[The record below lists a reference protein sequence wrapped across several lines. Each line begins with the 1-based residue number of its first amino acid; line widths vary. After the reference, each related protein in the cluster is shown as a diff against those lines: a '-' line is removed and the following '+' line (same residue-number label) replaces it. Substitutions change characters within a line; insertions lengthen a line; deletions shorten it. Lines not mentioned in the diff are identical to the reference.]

1 MANVVILLRVSTIQ
15 QDYEQQKNDLVKWA
29 KDLGYSDYIFVEDK
43 ESGVKLKEEERLGL
57 NKMKEIIQT
66 DSSFTGVIVYEI
78 SRLARTTKVLYSI
91 KDWLE
96 NNKINLHIFDKKY
109 HLLNKNGETSS
120 ETDLLFS
127 MYAYFA
133 TDEVKNKAIRTAR
146 GRAFAKSQG
155 KYAAGKLL
163 YGYTTDK
170 NNYIIINEKEVEVIK
185 YIVHRYVTS
194 DISMQ
199 KLGEECYER
208 GMFNCSLKSAKTKIS
223 KIIRNKNYYGIKDSE
238 FIYPKILPIE
248 WLDIALKKIEGA
260 KKAPRVTDNV
270 YWCKGLL
277 KRKSD
282 NRRFGVYIKDVAY
295 LINGDD
301 VEPNSININL
311 LDSFI
316 WHLVKL
322 IYYPALLD
330 GFNEDQ
336 EVKLNDQ
343 LNINKD
349 KLKKINNS
357 IEQLEQEEIK
367 LNELYIKGRLTSE
380 RYESLYNDNIKN
392 KTILIKSKGLL
403 EEELVKLHSALE
415 SVSNVTETDFGAIY
429 AGVDDKRIYEIIQSS
444 IDAIYFTKIE
454 KDKVLL
460 EVKSKVGTV
469 DEYIIE
475 TRKRKCYM
483 KNNKGEWIEDYLYQY
498 IKRFEY
504 IRKGDR

>member
-163 YGYTTDK
+163 FGYTTDK
-170 NNYIIINEKEVEVIK
+170 NNYIIINEKEAEVVK
-185 YIVHRYVTS
+185 YIVHRYIS
-194 DISMQ
+194 NDISLQ

-208 GMFNCSLKSAKTKIS
+208 GMFKCNLKSAKTKVS

-238 FIYPKILPIE
+238 LIYPKILPTE
-248 WLDIALKKIEGA
+248 WLDIALTKLSTA
-260 KKAPRVTDNV
+260 KKVPRVTDNI

-277 KRKSD
+277 RRKSD
-282 NRRFGVYIKDVAY
+282 NRRFGVHIKDVAY
-295 LINGDD
+295 FIDGDGVD
-301 VEPNSININL
+301 FVSININL
-311 LDSFI
+311 VDSYI
-316 WHLVKL
+316 WHLTKL
-322 IYYPALLD
+322 IYYPSLL
-330 GFNEDQ
+330 GEYTENQ
-336 EVKLNDQ
+336 EYKLNESIK
-343 LNINKD
+343 INED
-349 KLKKINNS
+349 KLKKINSS
-357 IEQLEQEEIK
+357 IESLEKEEMK
-367 LNELYIKGRLTSE
+367 LNELYIKDRLSSE

-392 KTILIKSKGLL
+392 KGILSRSKTLI
-403 EEELVKLHSALE
+403 EDELVKLHSALE
-415 SVSNVTETDFGAIY
+415 SVSNVTETDMGAIY
-429 AGVDDKRIYEIIQSS
+429 KDIDDNRIREIIFES
-444 IDAIYFTKIE
+444 IEVIYFTKID
-454 KDKVLL
+454 KDKVIL
-460 EVKSKVGTV
+460 EVKSKVGTI
-469 DEYIIE
+469 DEYLIE
-475 TRKRKCYM
+475 TRKKKCYM
-483 KNNKGEWIEDYLYQY
+483 KDLKGNWIEDYLFKY
-498 IKRFEY
+498 IKRFNY
-504 IRKGDR
+504 LK